1 MGDRD
6 HDSRNEEN
14 EKNRQNW
21 KYDEKFNWAS
31 TLGEKDVY
39 IMIDI
44 EFCYAIIVLR

>member
-21 KYDEKFNWAS
+21 KYDEKFNWAN